1 MTDPDD
7 SSSPFRERAPL
18 SIEDG
23 LKLVETAELELLG
36 RMPWSSNATFLCD
49 LQVGSETP
57 AQAIYKPA
65 EGEQPLRDFPSG
77 LHRREVASF
86 RLSQQLGWDLVPPT
100 VERDDHFGPGSVQLY
115 IPADYDEHY
124 FTMLETGAHNEQFKL
139 LCAFDVVA
147 NSTDRKGGHCLLGQ
161 DGRIWAIDNGLSFHE
176 VPKLRTVIWEW
187 SEEPVPVEIREQLAA
202 FCEQGLA
209 EDLAELLSEAEQ
221 EATIGRAR
229 ALVNRGTYPVDLTGR
244 AYPWPLV

>member
-23 LKLVETAELELLG
+23 LALVETAELELLG

-49 LQVGSETP
+49 LQVGTEIP

-65 EGEQPLRDFPSG
+65 EGERPLRDFPSG

-100 VERDDHFGPGSVQLY
+100 VERDDQFGPGSVQLY

-124 FTMLETGAHNEQFKL
+124 FTMLETGEHNEQFKL

-147 NSTDRKGGHCLLGQ
+147 NSTDRKGGHCLLGVIPFGDDDELNASAGGERQ
-161 DGRIWAIDNGLSFHE
+161 DAHDALAVGTCA
-176 VPKLRTVIWEW
+176 
-187 SEEPVPVEIREQLAA
+187 AA
-202 FCEQGLA
+202 FEPNLGA
-209 EDLAELLSEAEQ
+209 ESARDLNQCAGGAQ
-221 EATIGRAR
+221 MNAKIVGDA
-229 ALVNRGTYPVDLTGR
+229 NFP
-244 AYPWPLV
+244 